1 MADLPQ
7 MTFGHIGLNVIEMD
21 PMIEFYTTV
30 LGFTVTD
37 RGKSSRGS
45 DLAFLSRDPDE
56 HHQIALAEGRPPD
69 NVSTVNQISF
79 RVERFDQVRAMYER
93 LKAANALGITPIDH
107 GMALS
112 VYFPDPEGNRLE
124 VYWTTPW
131 YIQQP
136 HAKPLDMEQSDDEIL
151 AACRAKCEAD
161 PTFRTMDD
169 WKAAFAR
176 S

>member
-7 MTFGHIGLNVIEMD
+7 MTFGHIGLNVTEME

-30 LGFTVTD
+30 MGFTVTD

-45 DLAFLSRDPDE
+45 ELAFLSRDPDE

-69 NVSTVNQISF
+69 NASTVNQISF

-93 LKAANALGITPIDH
+93 LKAANTPGITPIDH

-136 HAKPLDMEQSDDEIL
+136 HAKPLDFGQSDDEIL

-161 PTFRTMDD
+161 PTFRTMED